1 MAQGD
6 QIYVLRPYLQIQG
19 LYEHHGIDCGDGT
32 VIHYRKTNETI
43 SRTPFLTFSHGLKIH
58 LKSYLKNFCFVPEIV
73 IQRAISR
80 LGEQQ
85 YNLLFNNC
93 EHFATWCKTG
103 ISYSKQIRDFL
114 PIITQ
119 LDLNKLNEPI
129 QQSLQTTDPH
139 NAQKLINEALA
150 SIKIV
155 WNDLQPKYQQQ
166 IQEFQTWEK
175 VAFQALNNHR
185 EDLAREAIK
194 RKLEAKK
201 QAQALETQ
209 LQQLATMTENLIQNS
224 MHNQG

>member
-32 VIHYRKTNETI
+32 VIHYRKTNEII
-43 SRTPFLTFSHGLKIH
+43 SRTPLLTFSHGLKV
-58 LKSYLKNFCFVPEIV
+58 YLKEYLTSFCFVPEIV

-80 LGEQQ
+80 LGEQE

-114 PIITQ
+114 PIISQ
-119 LDLNKLNEPI
+119 FDVNKLQEPI
-129 QQSLQTTDPH
+129 QQSLQKTDSN
-139 NAQKLINEALA
+139 NAQTLVNEALA
-150 SIKIV
+150 SIKV
-155 WNDLQPKYQQQ
+155 LWDDLQPKYQQQ

-175 VAFQALNNHR
+175 VAFQALNNKR

-201 QAQALETQ
+201 QAQELEKQ
-209 LQQLATMTENLIQNS
+209 LQQLATMTENLIKNS
-224 MHNQG
+224 FL

>member
-43 SRTPFLTFSHGLKIH
+43 SRTPFLTFSHGLKVYIREYIT
-58 LKSYLKNFCFVPEIV
+58 SFCFVPEIV
-73 IQRAISR
+73 IQRAKSR

-103 ISYSKQIRDFL
+103 ISHSKQIRDFL

-119 LDLNKLNEPI
+119 FEMSKLNEPI
-129 QQSLQTTDPH
+129 QKSLQTTDPN
-139 NAQKLINEALA
+139 NAQKLVQEALA
-150 SIKIV
+150 QIKVV
-155 WNDLQPKYQQQ
+155 WDDLQPQYQQQ
-166 IQEFQTWEK
+166 IQEMQDWEK
-175 VAFQALNNHR
+175 VANQALKNNR

-194 RKLEAKK
+194 RKLQAKQQAKK
-201 QAQALETQ
+201 LESE
-209 LQQLATMTENLIQNS
+209 LQQLATMTENLIKNV
-224 MHNQG
+224 